1 MYFIHCVNS
10 QNYVY
15 VINILYPQIKVQVQE
30 KIFLEST
37 VLPLMSLWEETSY
50 QLERR
55 QTNVECALQ
64 EFSGLQ
70 DRTAPCYKLTFN
82 PDVRSTAI
90 YKHLSC

>member
-1 MYFIHCVNS
+1 
-10 QNYVY
+10 
-15 VINILYPQIKVQVQE
+15 
-30 KIFLEST
+30 
-37 VLPLMSLWEETSY
+37 MSLWEETSY
-50 QLERR
+50 QLECR

-64 EFSGLQ
+64 EFSELQ